1 MSNLKSNSVSLLKL
15 MQSPFYFGILSEK
28 TYKQEKCYSINRVDS
43 AFIIELWLSYIEAF
57 NEIIYNNKTESSIND
72 SLLCIFR
79 I

>member
-1 MSNLKSNSVSLLKL
+1 MRGRGLVTPSYSI
-15 MQSPFYFGILSEK
+15 FGILSEK

-57 NEIIYNNKTESSIND
+57 NEIIYNNKAENSMND
-72 SLLCIFR
+72 SLLHLFR